1 MRLCTLRAWLAAAAL
16 ILPGVVTRAEAQP
29 EPPRVVIGVSGGGQ
43 GAGSSLSDHFEF
55 ERNVETATVDVK
67 YPTRPHTLIDGG
79 IGVRLWKHLGAGVAV
94 SNAMR
99 SGSAE
104 VDARIPPPL
113 QFGQL
118 RTIDG
123 TQRGIDT
130 RETDVHVQVLYA
142 VQTSPAIT
150 LTLSAGPS
158 IVHLE
163 QELVNGV
170 NYDEAYPF
178 DVATFRSADSRRAKA
193 SAAGFNAGADIR
205 WMFSRSIGLGG
216 LVRYTRGTVDLTTTD
231 NRTLSVQA
239 GGVQGG
245 VGVRIV
251 F

>member
-1 MRLCTLRAWLAAAAL
+1 MRPSRLSAWLAAAAL
-16 ILPGVVTRAEAQP
+16 TLPGVVTRADAQS
-29 EPPRVVIGVSGGGQ
+29 EPRVVIGVSGGVQ
-43 GAGSSLSDHFEF
+43 GSGPTVSDHFEF

-67 YPTRPHTLIDGG
+67 YPTKPQALIDAG

-104 VDARIPPPL
+104 VNAQIPHPL
-113 QFGQL
+113 AFGQP
-118 RTIDG
+118 RAIEG
-123 TQRGIDT
+123 KQSGIDT
-130 RETDVHVQVLYA
+130 TETDVHVQLLYA
-142 VQTSPAIT
+142 VQTSPRIT

-163 QELVNGV
+163 QELVNAV
-170 NYDEAYPF
+170 TYDETYPF
-178 DVATFRSADSRRAKA
+178 DVATFRSAQSRRSKA

-216 LVRYTRGTVDLTTTD
+216 LVRYSRATVDLTTSD
-231 NRTLSVQA
+231 NRTLAVRA

-245 VGVRIV
+245 VGIRII